1 MMTSHPAYF
10 LSRSAGAAKFQA
22 VPPARRASG
31 SERRPFPLEPCTWMW
46 RRWRLKP
53 SKSSSLAKLFIVF
66 LVITRFLE
74 FSLAALDRPVCVQ
87 IFQGRSGASSLL
99 RCHPA
104 DDSDHLSGFMGG
116 AFRFCGITGN
126 RGIATISSQG
136 FGCPKKDMWRK
147 IHPLFEPP
155 RLGR

>member
-1 MMTSHPAYF
+1 MD
-10 LSRSAGAAKFQA
+10 
-22 VPPARRASG
+22 
-31 SERRPFPLEPCTWMW
+31 
-46 RRWRLKP
+46 RL
-53 SKSSSLAKLFIVF
+53 
-66 LVITRFLE
+66 
-74 FSLAALDRPVCVQ
+74 VCGE

-104 DDSDHLSGFMGG
+104 DDSDHLSGFMVG

-147 IHPLFEPP
+147 FRPLLEPLW
-155 RLGR
+155 LGR